1 MMIDLW
7 QRVREVFDFEPI
19 GDQQPQIYIDNLST
33 SVQRGLIQDLLVN
46 IKEINTTFAI
56 PEPYSE
62 VMVKSPDAV
71 VQLLMKGSLVGAIFG
86 QLRVYGYT
94 MPPLGFI
101 FDQPGYM
108 TLAYHGD
115 DDWDALSVIGLFEFF
130 RSIKTV
136 DQDALIHLSPA
147 SFDEGARM
155 RFITTLQDYVNE
167 KVDPV

>member
-1 MMIDLW
+1 MIDLW
-7 QRVREVFDFEPI
+7 QQVREVFDFEPI
-19 GDQQPQIYIDNLST
+19 RDKQPQIYIDNLST
-33 SVQRGLIQDLLVN
+33 QVQRELIQDLLVN

-62 VMVKSPDAV
+62 VMVKSPEAV

-86 QLRVYGYT
+86 QLRVDGYA

-108 TLAYHGD
+108 TLAYHSD
-115 DDWDALSVIGLFEFF
+115 DDWDALSVISLFEFF
-130 RSIKTV
+130 RGIKAV
-136 DQDALIHLSPA
+136 DHDALIHLSPA
-147 SFDEGARM
+147 SFDERTRM

-167 KVDPV
+167 KATPA